1 MQIAINGA
9 TRQFQDQVSTPAGC
23 DIMLVETSYNNPYLG
38 IIVSIVE
45 EVQVFERVLVEAF
58 APDGLLQANLRTAAE
73 AEQIAVPRR

>member
-1 MQIAINGA
+1 
-9 TRQFQDQVSTPAGC
+9 
-23 DIMLVETSYNNPYLG
+23 MLVETSYNNPYLG